1 MEMLVCK
8 KKLLVS
14 DPSSRHAFIN
24 VSYVYCFFCVCIF
37 LGSGKSS
44 LLHILGNQTLGSTA
58 ELKGTIY
65 HDDKDVEDVP
75 LLPWQR
81 CAFIEAL
88 DEHFR
93 DLSVLDILTYAMLLR
108 TDEKLP
114 EEELKSNVNNA
125 LELLQLEE
133 YVPSYH
139 CLIPCLTVDAYF
151 LICLFSCLNGTILF
165 FITTAHLCCPL
176 LMTI

>member
-1 MEMLVCK
+1 M
-8 KKLLVS
+8 
-14 DPSSRHAFIN
+14 
-24 VSYVYCFFCVCIF
+24 
-37 LGSGKSS
+37 
-44 LLHILGNQTLGSTA
+44 
-58 ELKGTIY
+58 KGTIY

-88 DEHFR
+88 DAHFR

-114 EEELKSNVNNA
+114 EDELKQNVNNA

-133 YVPSYH
+133 YV
-139 CLIPCLTVDAYF
+139 
-151 LICLFSCLNGTILF
+151 FSCPYFALACT
-165 FITTAHLCCPL
+165 CV
-176 LMTI
+176 